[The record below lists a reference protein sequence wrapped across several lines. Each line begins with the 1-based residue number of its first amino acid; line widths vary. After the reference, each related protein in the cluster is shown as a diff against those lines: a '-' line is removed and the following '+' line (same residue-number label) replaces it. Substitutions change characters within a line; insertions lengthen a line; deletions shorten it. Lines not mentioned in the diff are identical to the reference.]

1 MRDVF
6 SIKYTQAGRLFFIS
20 AIFSLAS
27 SCHFSVEP
35 KAPRRLPANF
45 SLVVGETV
53 VIERSGDRSSM
64 SVLFETREAANCK
77 IGFYP
82 TSKTPPS
89 VESYLPCS
97 GKSAMKF
104 SEVVPGIPKDQ
115 LVVLV
120 IMSWASKSAEST
132 ARQTVITEESPTA
145 DSSTINLLLVDL
157 GGGRLEFSAVNKPET
172 PSALINTTI
181 SGDIGCWLSDSKS
194 TGFTATRKELLLQGA
209 TSRGFINTSTARI
222 SPNSISGS
230 FQAVQRQSTEWGIT
244 ARTNKGFGQ
253 LRVAKPLMLKSA
265 TFAGRDQASGLD
277 DTLDDID
284 PSALKLTASQTFVS
298 SWTLDGANTA
308 SLVTLAIAPSG
319 TFQGITCVA
328 PASAGKITVP
338 STLVAKIPSGERV
351 WATLRLDSWQA
362 MDTERW
368 LVRVSDWKSIGI
380 QRL

>member
-1 MRDVF
+1 MRDVC
-6 SIKYTQAGRLFFIS
+6 SIKFARAGHLFFIS
-20 AIFSLAS
+20 AVFCLAS

-35 KAPRRLPANF
+35 KAPRRQPANF
-45 SLVVGETV
+45 SLVVSETV
-53 VIERSGDRSSM
+53 VIERSGDRSSI
-64 SVLFETREAANCK
+64 SVSFETREAANCK

-82 TSKTPPS
+82 TNKTPPS
-89 VESYLPCS
+89 VESYFPCS

-104 SEVVPGIPKDQ
+104 SEVVAGIPKDQ

-120 IMSWASKSAEST
+120 IMSWASKSPEAT

-172 PSALINTTI
+172 PSALVNSTLA
-181 SGDIGCWLSDSKS
+181 GDSGCWLSDAKS

-230 FQAVQRQSTEWGIT
+230 FQAVQRQSSEWGIT
-244 ARTNKGFGQ
+244 ARTSKGFGQ
-253 LRVAKPLMLKSA
+253 LRVAKPVMLKSA

-284 PSALKLTASQTFVS
+284 PTALKLTASQTFVS

-308 SLVTLAIAPSG
+308 SSVTLAIAPSG
-319 TFQGITCVA
+319 TFQGITCIA
-328 PASAGKITVP
+328 PASAAKITVP
-338 STLVAKIPSGERV
+338 ATLVAKIPAGERI

-362 MDTERW
+362 LDTERW